1 MDAMEMAI
9 SQSRLSTIEKRRMM
23 NTYKQAK
30 QKTACEVYGKVLGK
44 LTAQIVQACG
54 NMDELLEVEHK

>member
-1 MDAMEMAI
+1 MDVMEMAI

-23 NTYKQAK
+23 DTYKQAK

-44 LTAQIVQACG
+44 LTAQIVRMCG
-54 NMDELLEVEHK
+54 DMDELLEAEHK